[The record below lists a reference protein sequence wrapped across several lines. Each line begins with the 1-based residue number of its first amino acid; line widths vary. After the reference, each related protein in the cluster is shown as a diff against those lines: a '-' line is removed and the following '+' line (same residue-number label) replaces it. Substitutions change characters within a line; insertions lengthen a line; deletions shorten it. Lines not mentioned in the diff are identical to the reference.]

1 MMEGYELHEFG
12 PDKEMFSDIV
22 LYIRKSV
29 AAPIAS
35 SDGRFS

>member
-29 AAPIAS
+29 AAPTPS
-35 SDGRFS
+35 SDGRYS

>member
-1 MMEGYELHEFG
+1 MEGYELHEIGADDEIFL
-12 PDKEMFSDIV
+12 DIV

-29 AAPIAS
+29 ATPTPS

>member
-1 MMEGYELHEFG
+1 MMEGYELHDFG
-12 PDKEMFSDIV
+12 PDDELFSDIA

-29 AAPIAS
+29 AAPTPS